1 MQPSV
6 EVTAKLFDFLFHS
19 LLKIS
24 EKKGPPKYEFWNNL
38 NNFTL
43 GESRNTRHY

>member
-1 MQPSV
+1 MQPSG

-24 EKKGPPKYEFWNNL
+24 EKKGPPQSM
-38 NNFTL
+38 NFGIT
-43 GESRNTRHY
+43 